1 LVRVYVDSPKLTL
14 PLAGPFRVSS
24 VDSHNGT
31 YTVVTRDGLVRVAGD
46 RVRPAPVPR
55 DLPGEVR
62 LVPPPAN
69 PTSSAPDTVEYV
81 IDRIVSHVR
90 AEDGEPIA
98 RVRWA
103 GYDSGDDTREL
114 TKHITEEVLKKY
126 AGRKRVS
133 LYSLLP

>member
-1 LVRVYVDSPKLTL
+1 VDS
-14 PLAGPFRVSS
+14 R
-24 VDSHNGT
+24 NGT

-46 RVRPAPVPR
+46 RIRPAPVPR
-55 DLPGEVR
+55 DLPGEVS

-81 IDRIVSHVR
+81 IDRIFSHAR

-103 GYDSGDDTREL
+103 GYDSVEYTWDL
-114 TKHITEEVLKKY
+114 TKHLPEEVLTKY
-126 AGRKRVS
+126 ARRKQC
-133 LYSLLP
+133 